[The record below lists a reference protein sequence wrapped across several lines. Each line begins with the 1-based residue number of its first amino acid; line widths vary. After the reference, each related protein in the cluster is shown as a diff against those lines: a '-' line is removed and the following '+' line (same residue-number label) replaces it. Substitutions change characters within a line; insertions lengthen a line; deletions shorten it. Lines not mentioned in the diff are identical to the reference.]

1 MRILKCLLIIITI
14 NLLLFFGG
22 SYAQCVQSLYLS
34 ASFDSQINRIQN
46 DFSQILPPKNT
57 IAYTK
62 VPRGLILSIS
72 EEEFFAPLEYSIKP
86 SGKNILN
93 NIISVLQ
100 EYDNDCVIE
109 SHTDESLP
117 QNSLY
122 SQDWELSIARANAVA
137 DYIVKTGKIKSGRIF
152 PVGFGEMMP
161 FKENV
166 SKKGFSD
173 RRIDFVI
180 FDYDVTR

>member
-1 MRILKCLLIIITI
+1 MRDLLIITVI
-14 NLLLFFGG
+14 NFSLFFGG
-22 SYAQCVQSLYLS
+22 SVAFATQSLYLS
-34 ASFDSQINRIQN
+34 ASFDSQINQIQN
-46 DFSQILPPKNT
+46 AFSQLLPPKNT

-62 VPRGLILSIS
+62 VPRGLILSVS
-72 EEEFFAPLEYSIKP
+72 EEEFFAPHDYIIKS
-86 SGKNILN
+86 SGKHILN
-93 NIISVLQ
+93 SIIAVLQ

-109 SHTDESLP
+109 SHTDEVLP
-117 QNSLY
+117 ENNLY

-137 DYIVKTGKIKSGRIF
+137 DYIVKIGKIKSGRVF

-166 SKKGFSD
+166 SPKGFSD